1 MHPVVVIPLRHLL
14 ESSVLILLLG
24 CQHKLMAV
32 LFLQKVLADLSFILL
47 PLVVLGLLSNN
58 RAPLINLTVLVN
70 GVVPFLLVVQVLD
83 RFLFLLNRLLDA
95 ISVKLERVNLQIEK
109 MSVK

>member
-1 MHPVVVIPLRHLL
+1 MT
-14 ESSVLILLLG
+14 
-24 CQHKLMAV
+24 V

-95 ISVKLERVNLQIEK
+95 ISVKLERVNLQKEK